1 MGPANKASASCS
13 GGGELVVRRRK
24 MGQWTRVDAVCLVP
38 RLLAAV
44 GLCLPWCCCNC
55 FEAFMEGRL
64 RLPKR

>member
-13 GGGELVVRRRK
+13 GGAELVVSRRK
-24 MGQWTRVDAVCLVP
+24 MGRWTCVEAVCLVP
-38 RLLAAV
+38 RLLVAV

-55 FEAFMEGRL
+55 FETFLEGRF